1 MTADNLPPR
10 EVEVP
15 APQSDT
21 LAADA
26 VPTSFGVFKPVG
38 WLMVGFPM
46 QAQADVLVGAL
57 QGAGWSSA
65 EVLHFK
71 PRESVSE
78 LRAMVDNAGSMAG
91 FGYEI
96 TLLRRYLALAE
107 EGYCWLLV
115 KAGDA
120 DKAAAATAVAR
131 ECGARLAVHYR
142 TLTVE
147 ELI

>member
-1 MTADNLPPR
+1 MSTDPHTPEA
-10 EVEVP
+10 EVP
-15 APQSDT
+15 AAMSDA

-26 VPTSFGVFKPVG
+26 APTSFGVFKPVG
-38 WLMVGFPM
+38 WVMMGFPM
-46 QAQADVLVGAL
+46 QAQAQVLIGAL
-57 QGAGWSSA
+57 HGAGWSSA

-71 PRESVSE
+71 PRESVAE
-78 LRAMVDNAGSMAG
+78 LREMVENAGPLAG

-120 DKAAAATAVAR
+120 ARAATAAAAAR